1 MEILKGVLSAV
12 VRQIGVSIHTGSC
25 MKITIFWEE
34 TLVNVVHAS
43 TYQKISSAVT
53 MSNLAQLLDNY
64 ILTGK
69 QHHIRAKHKPAC
81 I

>member
-1 MEILKGVLSAV
+1 
-12 VRQIGVSIHTGSC
+12 

-34 TLVNVVHAS
+34 TLISAVHGS

-64 ILTGK
+64 IHTGK
-69 QHHIRAKHKPAC
+69 
-81 I
+81 